1 MKMIKRYRHALVVI
15 LLSLVMWEVL
25 VYVLKPAPWLL
36 PAPSQISVALVEN
49 WAAIFDNAMV
59 TAYEAVLG
67 FIIAIILSFVLAVL
81 IDRFLPLKRGIFPIL
96 VASQTVPI
104 FAIAPL
110 LFIWFGFG
118 ILPKVFI
125 VVLICFFPIVTNL
138 VDGLNSAN
146 RGLIKLLESM
156 NASTWQIFAKVKLPA
171 SLPYFFSGLRISAVY
186 CVTGAIFGEWLVA
199 NKGLGLY
206 IKTTFNS
213 FQTDQLFAGII
224 VIVAISILIYS
235 FVLFLE
241 RILIPWDKEE
251 EKY

>member
-1 MKMIKRYRHALVVI
+1 MQTIKRYCPAFLIVLISLAIWELLVH
-15 LLSLVMWEVL
+15 L
-25 VYVLKPAPWLL
+25 LKPSAWLL
-36 PAPSQISVALVEN
+36 PAPSQIGVALAQN
-49 WAAIFDNAMV
+49 WAVILDNALV
-59 TAYEAVLG
+59 TAFESVFG
-67 FIIAIILSFVLAVL
+67 FIIAIIFSILLAIL

-118 ILPKVFI
+118 ILPKVVI

-138 VDGLNSAN
+138 VDGLNSTD
-146 RGLIKLLESM
+146 RSLIKLLQSM
-156 NASTWQIFAKVKLPA
+156 NASYWQIFSKVKFPN
-171 SLPYFFSGLRISAVY
+171 SLPYFFSGLRIGAVY

-224 VIVAISILIYS
+224 VIVTISILIYS
-235 FVLFLE
+235 GILLLE
-241 RILIPWDKEE
+241 RIFIPWNKQV

>member
-1 MKMIKRYRHALVVI
+1 MKTIRRYRHALLIILIFLVI
-15 LLSLVMWEVL
+15 WEAL
-25 VYVLKPAPWLL
+25 VYLIKPSPWLL
-36 PAPSQISVALVEN
+36 PAPSQIGVALVEN
-49 WAAIFDNAMV
+49 WAVILDNALV
-59 TAYEAVLG
+59 TAYEALLG
-67 FIIAIILSFVLAVL
+67 FIIAIIFSVVLAIL

-118 ILPKVFI
+118 ILPKVVI

-138 VDGLNSAN
+138 VDGLNNADRS
-146 RGLIKLLESM
+146 LIQLLESM
-156 NASTWQIFAKVKLPA
+156 NASRWQIFAKVKFPN
-171 SLPYFFSGLRISAVY
+171 SLPYFFSGLRIGAVY

-224 VIVAISILIYS
+224 VIVAISVLIYS
-235 FVLFLE
+235 SVLLLE
-241 RILIPWDKEE
+241 RIFIPWNKEE
-251 EKY
+251 EY